1 MFDGSEMSL
10 IRSAQQIFYK
20 IWLTIAVIL
29 IALSVVVAVENDP
42 SGKGDENNS
51 ALSEEQVAVNDA
63 YPADVIASKDTTVVS
78 ENVKFLESQPSSKK
92 LNDKAELLIREISES
107 VTENKAN
114 EAINRLFSSDVGR
127 SFKSE
132 GRRVALLKLA
142 QISEQNNKV
151 EESQQ
156 YLAEYLKRYPED
168 PTIPV
173 VLLRQGSL
181 YSKMGAY
188 DLERQKYYDSINAAS
203 RINFDGDKYGLD
215 YVRKIILISRS
226 QIAESFFTEAKKSP
240 LQSAKESY
248 LNAAELFGK
257 LIVEGENDAGV
268 DNVNSEVLSLK
279 RISALYYHG
288 LAANSLANHSPVDRV
303 VNEFKPVQD
312 EAKQFLNNHRNAAPE
327 RMAELRFYLVKAEL
341 RLKSDAATISNE
353 YSKLWSI
360 WNGKFPSDK
369 IKNWVRIA
377 SEEVG
382 EYLFF
387 EKNYEEARKV
397 FKRLVNLVTGSD
409 KGPEAILELA
419 FEMMKTISDI
429 EEKAKNKKF
438 DKILYESVKPRLD
451 NLESAAD
458 SLGVQLSGLS
468 RITSGSGS
476 NEIVGELQGELNAL
490 TEILLSDVSEVLP
503 VIYRMGLCSERAG
516 ANTIL
521 EDFQRIPIG
530 IFELEVEKGELNTNF
545 LFESADRVVRFHIVK
560 LLDGLNKNL
569 VTAIVCVTAGS
580 DFDGKSITSVDGGT
594 RIKIVKSLTYDQL
607 LSKAGKED
615 SLQMRLVKDMAVWRV
630 NNLLWLS
637 KFKNGVDE
645 IE

>member
-1 MFDGSEMSL
+1 M
-10 IRSAQQIFYK
+10 
-20 IWLTIAVIL
+20 
-29 IALSVVVAVENDP
+29 
-42 SGKGDENNS
+42 
-51 ALSEEQVAVNDA
+51 
-63 YPADVIASKDTTVVS
+63 
-78 ENVKFLESQPSSKK
+78 
-92 LNDKAELLIREISES
+92 
-107 VTENKAN
+107 
-114 EAINRLFSSDVGR
+114 
-127 SFKSE
+127 
-132 GRRVALLKLA
+132 
-142 QISEQNNKV
+142 EQNNKV

-288 LAANSLANHSPVDRV
+288 LAANSLANHSPVDRG
-303 VNEFKPVQD
+303 VNDFKPVQD
-312 EAKQFLNNHRNAAPE
+312 EAKQFLKKHRTAAPE
-327 RMAELRFYLVKAEL
+327 RMAELLFYLVKAEL

-360 WNGKFPSDK
+360 WNGKFPSDE

-397 FKRLVNLVTGSD
+397 FKKLVNLVTGSD

-451 NLESAAD
+451 NLESLAD

-476 NEIVGELQGELNAL
+476 NKIVGELQGELNAL

-530 IFELEVEKGELNTNF
+530 IFELEVEKGELNANF

-560 LLDGLNKNL
+560 LLEGLNKNL

-580 DFDGKSITSVDGGT
+580 VFDGKSITSVDGGT